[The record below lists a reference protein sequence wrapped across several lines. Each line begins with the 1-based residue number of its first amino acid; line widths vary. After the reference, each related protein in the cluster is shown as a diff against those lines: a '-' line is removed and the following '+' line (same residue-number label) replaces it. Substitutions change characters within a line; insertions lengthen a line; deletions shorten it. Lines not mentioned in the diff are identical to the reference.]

1 MTRWLTDER
10 VAELQ
15 AAARK
20 RGARASPAIKSRQD
34 EQDDKNRRLSALVAA
49 MPMASPA
56 IARRPATPA
65 NPTPPQTPSNSPLR
79 DFELRLPWPPTV
91 NHSTRPTAS
100 GGRILT
106 DKHKAFRRQV
116 AALWAEYR
124 ARTGCSPMTDRLA
137 VEITLFPPDRRRFD
151 LDNRAKAVLDALQHA
166 GTFAD
171 DEAIDELRIRRGAVI
186 AVLNETGAAV
196 VTIRTLP

>member
-79 DFELRLPWPPTV
+79 DFALRLPWPPTV

-106 DKHKAFRRQV
+106 AQHKEFRAQV
-116 AALWAEYR
+116 AQVWADHRE
-124 ARTGCSPMTDRLA
+124 RTNGPVIGRLE
-137 VEITLFPPDRRRFD
+137 VDVVLFPPNRRAFD
-151 LDNRAKAVLDALQHA
+151 LDNRLKSLLDAMQHA
-166 GTFAD
+166 GVFAD
-171 DEAIDELRIRRGAVI
+171 DGAIDKLSIRRSIVEAGQP
-186 AVLNETGAAV
+186 TGDAV

>member
-20 RGARASPAIKSRQD
+20 RGAAK
-34 EQDDKNRRLSALVAA
+34 
-49 MPMASPA
+49 SPA
-56 IARRPATPA
+56 IASRPATPA

-79 DFELRLPWPPTV
+79 DFALRLPWPPTV

-106 DKHKAFRRQV
+106 AQHKEFRAQV
-116 AALWAEYR
+116 AQVWADHRE
-124 ARTGCSPMTDRLA
+124 RTNGPVIGRLE
-137 VEITLFPPDRRRFD
+137 VDVVLFPPNRRAFD
-151 LDNRAKAVLDALQHA
+151 LDNRLKSLLDAMQHA
-166 GTFAD
+166 GVFAD
-171 DEAIDELRIRRGAVI
+171 DGAIDKLSIRRSIVEAGQP
-186 AVLNETGAAV
+186 TGDAV